1 MVVVERWLFEEVRLQ
16 CLFPAR
22 YVKVVPTR
30 FKLTIVYAHDMFC
43 WLGFHC
49 HASFELGKIGHIE
62 NIVIQ
67 ARFSELMRD
76 EVGHS
81 AA

>member
-1 MVVVERWLFEEVRLQ
+1 MVVVERWLLEEVGMQ
-16 CLFPAR
+16 GLFPAQ

-30 FKLTIVYAHDMFC
+30 FKLTIVYAHDMFR

-49 HASFELGKIGHIE
+49 HASFELGQIGHIE

-67 ARFSELMRD
+67 ARLSELMRD
-76 EVGHS
+76 EVGHP
-81 AA
+81 AE

>member
-1 MVVVERWLFEEVRLQ
+1 MVVVVERGLFEA
-16 CLFPAR
+16 LFPAQ
-22 YVKVVPTR
+22 YIKVAPTR
-30 FKLTIVYAHDMFC
+30 FKLTILYAHDMFL

-49 HASFELGKIGHIE
+49 HASFELGQIGHIE

-67 ARFSELMRD
+67 ARLSELMRD
-76 EVGHS
+76 EVGHP

>member
-1 MVVVERWLFEEVRLQ
+1 MVVVERWLFEEVRMQ
-16 CLFPAR
+16 CLFPAQ

-30 FKLTIVYAHDMFC
+30 FKLTTVYAHDMFR

-49 HASFELGKIGHIE
+49 HASFELGQIGHIE

-67 ARFSELMRD
+67 ARLSELMRD

>member
-1 MVVVERWLFEEVRLQ
+1 MVVVVERGLFEA
-16 CLFPAR
+16 LFPAQ
-22 YVKVVPTR
+22 YIKVAPTR
-30 FKLTIVYAHDMFC
+30 FKLTILYAHDMFL
-43 WLGFHC
+43 WFGFHC
-49 HASFELGKIGHIE
+49 HASFELGQIGHIE

-67 ARFSELMRD
+67 ARLSERMRD